1 MILMSGVM
9 KTITVRG
16 IDKITESALKKAS
29 QRLGKSINQT
39 IITLLKDALGIT
51 KKERTRVYHD
61 LDDLSGTWDA
71 GQLKAF
77 KKATEPFEQIEE
89 ELWQ

>member
-1 MILMSGVM
+1 M

-16 IDKITESALKKAS
+16 IDKITESALKKTA

-61 LDDLSGTWDA
+61 LDDLSGTWNA
-71 GQLKAF
+71 EQLKAF

>member
-1 MILMSGVM
+1 M

-51 KKERTRVYHD
+51 KKEKTRVYHD
-61 LDDLSGTWDA
+61 LEDLSGTWDTE
-71 GQLKAF
+71 QLKAF